1 MKFDVIIGN
10 PPYQM
15 SDVGG
20 TVSSAMHIFHKF
32 IINAKKLKPH
42 YLTMIVPS
50 RWFTGGKGLDEFRD
64 EMLHDEHI
72 REIHDFG
79 NANDC
84 FPGVSNEGG
93 VCYFLWDRDQK
104 ALCKLKS
111 HTQNQITAKSEH
123 QLIHKRAQKKITKNI
138 KLLQSSNK
146 MI

>member
-15 SDVGG
+15 SDGGG
-20 TVSSAMHIFHKF
+20 TGSSAMPIYHKF
-32 IINAKKLKPH
+32 IQQAKQLNPR

-50 RWFTGGKGLDEFRD
+50 RWFTGGKGLDDFRD

-84 FPGVSNEGG
+84 FPGVAMEGG
-93 VCYFLWDRDQK
+93 VCYFLWNRDQK
-104 ALCKLKS
+104 
-111 HTQNQITAKSEH
+111 
-123 QLIHKRAQKKITKNI
+123 
-138 KLLQSSNK
+138 
-146 MI
+146 